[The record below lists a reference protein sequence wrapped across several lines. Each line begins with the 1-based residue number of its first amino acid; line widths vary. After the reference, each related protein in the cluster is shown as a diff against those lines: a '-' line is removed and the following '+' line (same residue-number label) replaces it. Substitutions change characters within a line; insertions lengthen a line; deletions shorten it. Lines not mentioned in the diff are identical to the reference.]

1 MKGYVFVE
9 TERKDVLIE
18 KLTANLP
25 VLRTMLH
32 LSQSGFAKLLGM
44 SRQQIVTIENE
55 KRKMARSTFLAVV
68 LIFKSNEE
76 TNQLLSVFGIY
87 TEDLEEFIK
96 KKDDRS
102 TDI

>member
-1 MKGYVFVE
+1 ME
-9 TERKDVLIE
+9 TERKDVLIG
-18 KLTANLP
+18 KLTVNLL

-32 LSQSGFAKLLGM
+32 LSQSDFAKLLGM
-44 SRQQIVTIENE
+44 SRQQIVAIENK
-55 KRKMARSTFLAVV
+55 KRKMTWSTFLAAV